1 MQRHDACGRG
11 KGCKAWTP
19 TACGGSSCSEGGR
32 PLAAAAAHLG
42 GFAT

>member
-19 TACGGSSCSEGGR
+19 TACGGSTKMQYWQYST
-32 PLAAAAAHLG
+32 LLHW
-42 GFAT
+42 

>member
-1 MQRHDACGRG
+1 MQHHDACGRG

-19 TACGGSSCSEGGR
+19 TACEGSSCSQGGH
-32 PLAAAAAHLG
+32 PSAAAASHLG